1 MTNRY
6 ELIDFTW
13 WLCLSVS
20 RLWAEHIDEIFASF
34 PWLENCTQSD
44 LNKLTG
50 ASI

>member
-20 RLWAEHIDEIFASF
+20 RLWAEHIDEILKKDTAKRKYPVS
-34 PWLENCTQSD
+34 
-44 LNKLTG
+44 
-50 ASI
+50 